1 MADVEL
7 SDELGGLG
15 AEIKQAY
22 EGENDTNAFT
32 DNEKSKLSGIESGAQ
47 VNVVDSVNGQTGA
60 VTLSPDDLDDAASTH
75 KFTSQ
80 AEIDKLAGIESGAQV
95 NVVDSVNGQTGSVT
109 LSPDDLD
116 DSASTHKFT
125 SQADIDKLAGIA
137 SGAEVNTVDSDPSG
151 VAGADQ
157 ITNIISLTQAEY
169 DAITPDA
176 ATLYVIAG

>member
-1 MADVEL
+1 MPDVEL

-22 EGENDTNAFT
+22 EGENDTNVFT
-32 DNEKSKLSGIESGAQ
+32 DNEKSKLS
-47 VNVVDSVNGQTGA
+47 
-60 VTLSPDDLDDAASTH
+60 
-75 KFTSQ
+75 
-80 AEIDKLAGIESGAQV
+80 GIESGAQV

-116 DSASTHKFT
+116 DAASTHKFT

-137 SGAEVNTVDSDPSG
+137 SGAEANTVDSDPSG
-151 VAGADQ
+151 VTGADQ